1 MASLLAILSS
11 ILWGTSDFEGGR
23 LSKKHA
29 PLSVLGFSQVL
40 GLVFGVA
47 LMLVSGAWD
56 AQALGSNGY
65 LIPGIFAGL
74 FGYFGLF
81 CLYAGLSTGRMGVVS
96 PISSMGAVIPLT
108 YALING
114 DKLSTIV
121 SIGVVLALVGVFC
134 ASGPE
139 LSQGLP
145 VKPLLLALGA
155 AFGFGIALTLISIG
169 SQSSALMTM
178 VSMRG
183 ATFFVTVALALKFHT
198 MGGFS
203 KKEYPSLIFI
213 GVADFL
219 ANVLLGVACTKGL
232 VSIAM
237 VLGSLFPIATA
248 VRRDCFS
255 SFRCCPYFCL
265 LVVGNVEI
273 SSINMSVGMVGK
285 SVEQPLPINRVVS
298 TGHGCNTKF

>member
-29 PLSVLGFSQVL
+29 PLAVLGFSQVL
-40 GLVFGVA
+40 GLIFGIV
-47 LMLVSGAWD
+47 LMLVSGAWS
-56 AQALGSNGY
+56 AQALGSGGY
-65 LIPGIFAGL
+65 
-74 FGYFGLF
+74 
-81 CLYAGLSTGRMGVVS
+81 STGRMGVVS
-96 PISSMGAVIPLT
+96 PISSMGAIVPLT

-114 DKLSTIV
+114 DKLSTIT

-145 VKPLLLALGA
+145 LKPLLLAIGA
-155 AFGFGIALTLISIG
+155 ALGFGTALTSMSIG

-183 ATFFVTVALALKFHT
+183 ATFFVTIAIALKFRT
-198 MGGFS
+198 MGGFT

-248 VRRDCFS
+248 
-255 SFRCCPYFCL
+255 L
-265 LVVGNVEI
+265 LAFKFLRERLQKVQYVGIALAVAGVALI
-273 SSINMSVGMVGK
+273 SA
-285 SVEQPLPINRVVS
+285 
-298 TGHGCNTKF
+298 F

>member
-1 MASLLAILSS
+1 MASILAILSS

-29 PLSVLGFSQVL
+29 PLAVLGFTQVL
-40 GLVFGVA
+40 GLVFGIF
-47 LMLVSGAWD
+47 LMLVSGAWS
-56 AQALGSNGY
+56 AQPLGSGGY
-65 LIPGIFAGL
+65 LLPGIIAGL
-74 FGYFGLF
+74 FGYLGLF

-96 PISSMGAVIPLT
+96 PISSMGAIVPLT

-114 DKLSTIV
+114 DKLSTIT

-145 VKPLLLALGA
+145 LKPLLLAIGA
-155 AFGFGIALTLISIG
+155 ALGFGTALTSMSIG
-169 SQSSALMTM
+169 AQSSALMTM

-183 ATFFVTVALALKFHT
+183 ATFFVTIALGLKFRT
-198 MGGFS
+198 MGGFT

-219 ANVLLGVACTKGL
+219 ANVLLGIACTKGL

-237 VLGSLFPIATA
+237 VLGSLFPIVTA
-248 VRRDCFS
+248 
-255 SFRCCPYFCL
+255 L
-265 LVVGNVEI
+265 LAFKFLRERLQKVQYIGIALAVAGVALI
-273 SSINMSVGMVGK
+273 SA
-285 SVEQPLPINRVVS
+285 
-298 TGHGCNTKF
+298 F

>member
-1 MASLLAILSS
+1 MHMASLLAILSS

-29 PLSVLGFSQVL
+29 PLAVLGVSQVL
-40 GLVFGVA
+40 GLVFGIF

-56 AQALGSNGY
+56 AQALGSDGY

-74 FGYFGLF
+74 SGYFGLF

-96 PISSMGAVIPLT
+96 PISSMGAVVPLT
-108 YALING
+108 YALVNG
-114 DKLSTIV
+114 DKLSAIV

-145 VKPLLLALGA
+145 IKPLLLAIGA
-155 AFGFGIALTLISIG
+155 AIGFGIALTLISIG

-183 ATFFVTVALALKFHT
+183 ATFFATIALALKFRT
-198 MGGFS
+198 MGGFT

-248 VRRDCFS
+248 
-255 SFRCCPYFCL
+255 L
-265 LVVGNVEI
+265 LAFKFLRERLQRVQYIGIVLAVAGVALI
-273 SSINMSVGMVGK
+273 SA
-285 SVEQPLPINRVVS
+285 
-298 TGHGCNTKF
+298 F

>member
-29 PLSVLGFSQVL
+29 PLAVLGFSQVL
-40 GLVFGVA
+40 GLIFGIV
-47 LMLVSGAWD
+47 LMLVSGAWT
-56 AQALGSNGY
+56 AQALGSGGY
-65 LIPGIFAGL
+65 LVPGIIAGI

-96 PISSMGAVIPLT
+96 PISSMGAIVPLT

-114 DKLSTIV
+114 DRLSTIT

-145 VKPLLLALGA
+145 LKPLLLAIGA
-155 AFGFGIALTLISIG
+155 ALGFGTALTSMSIG

-183 ATFFVTVALALKFHT
+183 ATFFVTIAIALKLRT
-198 MGGFS
+198 MGGFT

-248 VRRDCFS
+248 
-255 SFRCCPYFCL
+255 L
-265 LVVGNVEI
+265 LAFKFLRERLQKVQYVGIALAVAGVALI
-273 SSINMSVGMVGK
+273 SA
-285 SVEQPLPINRVVS
+285 
-298 TGHGCNTKF
+298 F